1 MAVKEEKGEQV
12 VENVEVALG
21 KTGDFFENHK
31 SLIITITAVIVILVL
46 GYFGYQYLYLAPK
59 EKTAAKEMF
68 YSQRYFEMDS
78 MENALNGDGQ
88 HPGFLEI
95 ADSYGSTKSG
105 KLAHY
110 YSGLIYL
117 HQGNFQEAVAHL
129 EKFKSKDAVLHILS
143 RQALGDA
150 YWELEQTDKALAAY
164 KEGAGKYSN
173 EILTPGIMARM
184 AAVYESLQQYGDAVK
199 VYEDLRN
206 LYPRSVEARNA
217 DMIIARL
224 QAKAGK

>member
-1 MAVKEEKGEQV
+1 MAVKEEKGEPV

-217 DMIIARL
+217 DMMIARL

>member
-206 LYPRSVEARNA
+206 LYPRSIEARNA
-217 DMIIARL
+217 DMMIARL

>member
-150 YWELEQTDKALAAY
+150 YWELEQTDKALASY
-164 KEGAGKYSN
+164 KEGAEKYSN

-206 LYPRSVEARNA
+206 LYPRSIEARNA
-217 DMIIARL
+217 DMMIARL

>member
-12 VENVEVALG
+12 VENVEVALE
-21 KTGDFFENHK
+21 KTGDFFEKHK
-31 SLIITITAVIVILVL
+31 SVIITVVTVIVLLVI
-46 GYFGYQYLYLAPK
+46 GYFGYKYLYLAPK
-59 EKTAAKEMF
+59 EKTAAQEMF

-78 MENALNGDGQ
+78 MQNSLNGDGQ

-95 ADSYGSTKSG
+95 ADTYGATKSG

-117 HQGNFQEAVAHL
+117 HQGNFQEAVAHI
-129 EKFKSKDAVLHILS
+129 EKFKTKDPVLYILS

-150 YWELEQTDKALAAY
+150 YWELGQTDQALATY
-164 KEGAGKYSN
+164 KQGAEKYDN
-173 EILTPGIMARM
+173 EMLCPTVMSRM
-184 AAVYESLQQYGDAVK
+184 AALYESLQQYDNAIK
-199 VYEDLRN
+199 VYEELRS
-206 LYPRSVEARNA
+206 LYPRSMEARNV
-217 DMIIARL
+217 DMMIARL

>member
-1 MAVKEEKGEQV
+1 MAEKEEKGEQV
-12 VENVEVALG
+12 VENVEVTLE

-217 DMIIARL
+217 DMMIARL

>member
-150 YWELEQTDKALAAY
+150 YWELEQTDKALASY
-164 KEGAGKYSN
+164 KEGAKKYSN

-206 LYPRSVEARNA
+206 LYPRSIEARNA
-217 DMIIARL
+217 DMMIARL

>member
-217 DMIIARL
+217 DMMIARL

>member
-199 VYEDLRN
+199 VYEDLQN

-217 DMIIARL
+217 DMMIARL

>member
-31 SLIITITAVIVILVL
+31 SLIITITAIIVILVL

-217 DMIIARL
+217 DMMIARL